1 MPVFSKTRKG
11 KSLITVMIDEY
22 QDCRFHEVDNL
33 DTKTP
38 DQAQDN
44 YEKVFIAIRDALK
57 NNEQYCCDDE
67 NDRLSIAQV
76 VTDTLKRESLIP
88 KKEK

>member
-1 MPVFSKTRKG
+1 MFSKTRKG
-11 KSLITVMIDEY
+11 KALITIMTDKY
-22 QDCRFHEVDNL
+22 QECRFHEIDNL

-38 DQAQDN
+38 DQAIDN
-44 YEKVFIAIRDALK
+44 YEKVFIAVRDALK
-57 NNEQYCCDDE
+57 VNEQYCCDDE

-76 VTDTLKRESLIP
+76 VADTLKRESLIP